1 MSFILNNFLKIKSDI
16 LKFSSKTNLIVVCK
30 NQSIDV
36 IRPIIDEGHLHFG
49 ENKVQEAKKKWQLLI
64 QQKNDLKLH
73 MIGRLQVNK
82 AKDAVALFDYIHSLD
97 SIRLANA
104 LSLHEMRLKKQCK
117 YFIQINFEN
126 ETQKGG
132 VLEKDLHDL
141 YSSSQAL
148 NLNVIGLM
156 CIPPKDQ
163 DAKYYFEKLENLGK
177 KFDLTLHSI
186 GMSGDYIKALEC
198 NSSFV
203 RIGSAIF
210 SN

>member
-1 MSFILNNFLKIKSDI
+1 
-16 LKFSSKTNLIVVCK
+16 
-30 NQSIDV
+30 
-36 IRPIIDEGHLHFG
+36 
-49 ENKVQEAKKKWQLLI
+49 
-64 QQKNDLKLH
+64 

-82 AKDAVALFDYIHSLD
+82 ANDAVGLFDYIHSLD
-97 SIRLANA
+97 SIRLAKA
-104 LSLHEMRLKKQCK
+104 LSLYEMRLNKQCK

-132 VLEKDLHDL
+132 VLEKDLYDL
-141 YSSSQAL
+141 YSSSQVL

-156 CIPPKDQ
+156 CIPPKGQ

-177 KFDLTLHSI
+177 KFNLNLHSI